1 MPHARPRIAPASQ
14 PAIEI
19 RRYGTPP
26 ANDRFDAA
34 APSHRPQAGTT
45 RTYGRA
51 SGPGSP
57 AKHLMPGIASRA
69 RTATKLLQYV
79 RAKDAIDYAR
89 EGGEHD
95 YTYLEDP
102 LGEIMAK
109 YTPGYFRWVYTNIY
123 RKIDPI
129 VWESAVAVTPAGR
142 YIDLIK
148 FGHELLSKQ
157 TTARPKEPVGWSLIG
172 RCFSKGSPNGWV
184 AHGPGIT
191 YANQCLGL
199 QAGTEIASMDADPLA
214 LGVTHALWNSTRT
227 KYTHILNYTRA
238 NGVASATTT
247 HRFHPS
253 HRLNAHIVPNV
264 MRAINL
270 TPQPLGITAP
280 SQALAP
286 EPSPLYQRAVEI
298 SIGARPRAAPAAFR
312 ASRSQPAEPNV
323 KERKGK
329 AGQLGAALFKA
340 LDVISEGSEVV
351 DAFYQALPQSTRTE
365 WGRRNPKKREDNQGQ
380 YGLGGAEWKGQALY
394 HNWHKVD
401 FGKAIK
407 NVLANELED
416 RLYGA
421 AHKARGDL
429 TFRGRKRPRRRNFG

>member
-1 MPHARPRIAPASQ
+1 MK
-14 PAIEI
+14 
-19 RRYGTPP
+19 Y
-26 ANDRFDAA
+26 
-34 APSHRPQAGTT
+34 
-45 RTYGRA
+45 
-51 SGPGSP
+51 
-57 AKHLMPGIASRA
+57 LMPGIASRA
-69 RTATKLLQYV
+69 RTATKLLQYI
-79 RAKDAIDYAR
+79 RAKDAIEYAKYD
-89 EGGEHD
+89 GEHD
-95 YTYLEDP
+95 FEYLEDP
-102 LGEIMAK
+102 IGEAMAT
-109 YTPGYFRWVYTNIY
+109 YTLGYFRWVYNNIY

-129 VWESAVAVTPAGR
+129 VWESAIAVSPAGS

-148 FGHELLSKQ
+148 LGHELLSKQ
-157 TTARPKEPVGWSLIG
+157 TTARVKEPVGWSLIG

-394 HNWHKVD
+394 YNWHKVD